1 MRFIFLILL
10 VALFGYSIA
19 LVVYNHASN
28 PQVELVFATV
38 PAMNLG
44 ILLVITLV
52 LGVIIGLLLGVLVFR
67 VIQTRWEIGRLNK
80 ELELV
85 RARHIQAAAAAAAAT
100 ATAANMASTTS
111 SVQISKPEDIHSP
124 PMM

>member
-10 VALFGYSIA
+10 IALFGYSMA
-19 LVVYNHASN
+19 LVLANSTN
-28 PQVELVFATV
+28 TQVDLLFAHIPT
-38 PAMNLG
+38 MNLG
-44 ILLVITLV
+44 LLLVMTLV
-52 LGVIIGLLLGVLVFR
+52 LGIITGLLLGVHVFR
-67 VIQTRWEIGRLNK
+67 VIQTRWEITRLNK

-100 ATAANMASTTS
+100 ATTTPATS
-111 SVQISKPEDIHSP
+111 PALVKHEDVTIVP

>member
-10 VALFGYSIA
+10 IVLFGYSLL
-19 LVVYNHASN
+19 LVVYNHESN
-28 PQVELVFATV
+28 PPVELVFTTV

-44 ILLVITLV
+44 VLLVVTLV
-52 LGVIIGLLLGVLVFR
+52 LGVLAGLLFGVLVFR
-67 VIQTRWEIGRLNK
+67 VIQTRWEITRLNK

-100 ATAANMASTTS
+100 ATATAVMP
-111 SVQISKPEDIHSP
+111 SVVKHDDVTIVP

>member
-10 VALFGYSIA
+10 IALFGYSLA
-19 LVVYNHASN
+19 LVIYNHASN

-44 ILLVITLV
+44 ILLVITLM
-52 LGVIIGLLLGVLVFR
+52 LGVITGLLLGVFVFR
-67 VIQTRWEIGRLNK
+67 VVQTRWEIGRLNK

-100 ATAANMASTTS
+100 ATAAASATT
-111 SVQISKPEDIHSP
+111 QIQKTEEIQTP
-124 PMM
+124 PPVV

>member
-10 VALFGYSIA
+10 IALFGYSLA
-19 LVVYNHASN
+19 LVIYNHASN

-44 ILLVITLV
+44 ILLVITLI
-52 LGVIIGLLLGVLVFR
+52 LGIVTGLLLGVFVFR
-67 VIQTRWEIGRLNK
+67 VVQTRLQLGRLNK

-85 RARHIQAAAAAAAAT
+85 RARHIQAAAAAAAAS
-100 ATAANMASTTS
+100 ATSQAL
-111 SVQISKPEDIHSP
+111 KPEEIHTP
-124 PMM
+124 PVV

>member
-10 VALFGYSIA
+10 IALFGYSLA

-44 ILLVITLV
+44 ILLVITLI
-52 LGVIIGLLLGVLVFR
+52 LGIVTGLLLGVLVFR
-67 VIQTRWEIGRLNK
+67 VVQTRWEIGRLNK

-100 ATAANMASTTS
+100 ATAANTTPS
-111 SVQISKPEDIHSP
+111 ISKPDEVHTP
-124 PMM
+124 PVM

>member
-10 VALFGYSIA
+10 IVLFGYSMA
-19 LVVYNHASN
+19 LVLFNSAPTPVD
-28 PQVELVFATV
+28 LVFAEI
-38 PAMNLG
+38 PMMNLG
-44 ILLVITLV
+44 LLLVMTLV
-52 LGVIIGLLLGVLVFR
+52 LGIITGLLLGVHVFR
-67 VIQTRWEIGRLNK
+67 VIQTRWEIKRLNK

-100 ATAANMASTTS
+100 TIATPASVKHDDVTI
-111 SVQISKPEDIHSP
+111 VP

>member
-1 MRFIFLILL
+1 MR
-10 VALFGYSIA
+10 V
-19 LVVYNHASN
+19 
-28 PQVELVFATV
+28 
-38 PAMNLG
+38 NLG

-85 RARHIQAAAAAAAAT
+85 RARHIQAAAAAAT

>member
-1 MRFIFLILL
+1 MRFLFFILL
-10 VALFGYSIA
+10 IALFGYSLA
-19 LVVYNHASN
+19 LVLANSIN
-28 PQVELVFATV
+28 TQVDLLFAQIPT
-38 PAMNLG
+38 MNLG
-44 ILLVITLV
+44 LLLVMTLV

-67 VIQTRWEIGRLNK
+67 VVQTRWEITRLNK

-100 ATAANMASTTS
+100 ATTSTTPAP
-111 SVQISKPEDIHSP
+111 VKRDDVTIVP

>member
-10 VALFGYSIA
+10 IALFGYSLA

-44 ILLVITLV
+44 ILLVMTLV
-52 LGVIIGLLLGVLVFR
+52 LGIVTGLLLGVLVFR
-67 VIQTRWEIGRLNK
+67 VVQTRWEIGRLNK

-100 ATAANMASTTS
+100 ATST
-111 SVQISKPEDIHSP
+111 SVSAHATPPLSKPDEPIIP
-124 PMM
+124 PMI